1 MDSPPTPG
9 SPEPGRHMDQY
20 GAISRDEGHQS
31 TTPKETQMNAKKQ
44 KTLNALAGRVGRG
57 ALGIRSEEP
66 GTVEITQYRCGMG
79 WIYRANLI
87 ADAPWPAFG
96 REGDS
101 VGESFDEARDK
112 LLFLAKK
119 HPIALAP

>member
-1 MDSPPTPG
+1 MSATLPRP
-9 SPEPGRHMDQY
+9 
-20 GAISRDEGHQS
+20 
-31 TTPKETQMNAKKQ
+31 
-44 KTLNALAGRVGRG
+44 LNALAGRVGRG